1 MQKKYN
7 IKIHKRVDKF
17 LVSHPE
23 MQKPF
28 FQALHV
34 LAEDI
39 HTREIDI
46 KALSWLSGNH
56 YRFRIGKYRFLY
68 EVLED
73 TICIF
78 VYNAGSRWDIYK

>member
-1 MQKKYN
+1 MQKRYN

-46 KALSWLSGNH
+46 KALS
-56 YRFRIGKYRFLY
+56 
-68 EVLED
+68 
-73 TICIF
+73 
-78 VYNAGSRWDIYK
+78 